1 MLKKFV
7 VKKLFSE
14 PFSFSK
20 RKEGGI
26 KRKLLIKLLEVI
38 SGSLITVNVTVNNF
52 KIEKK

>member
-7 VKKLFSE
+7 VKKLFQSLLHFQKGRSE
-14 PFSFSK
+14 
-20 RKEGGI
+20 I